1 MTSARWHPSA
11 EAELNDVA
19 AFYVA
24 RDVPSVATAFVDEVQ
39 RIVEL
44 VCATPTGGAPLRDG
58 LRKWRLHGFPYSII
72 YRDKGDHIRVL
83 AVAGDRQRPF
93 YWRRRA

>member
-1 MTSARWHPSA
+1 MSARWHPSA

-24 RDVPSVATAFVDEVQ
+24 RDLPSVAIAFVDEVQ
-39 RIVEL
+39 RVVEV

-58 LRKWRLHGFPYSII
+58 LRKWRLHGSIV
-72 YRDKGDHIRVL
+72 YRDKGDHIALRWTVK
-83 AVAGDRQRPF
+83 RSR
-93 YWRRRA
+93 